1 MSMGNRTV
9 YERNEGE
16 TTQWEDL
23 QRKFGN
29 MAPKEPVQKV
39 AAFVPEAEKGKD
51 RLLLDNDN
59 DIEALEMAEDD
70 FADDPFLEA
79 YR

>member
-1 MSMGNRTV
+1 MMENRTV
-9 YERNEGE
+9 YERVEGE

-29 MAPKEPVQKV
+29 LPPKEPVQK
-39 AAFVPEAEKGKD
+39 AAPFAPAQEPRQDEAWLEQAEAPEDLKD
-51 RLLLDNDN
+51 
-59 DIEALEMAEDD
+59 AEDD
-70 FADDPFLEA
+70 FADDRFLEQ

>member
-1 MSMGNRTV
+1 MENRTV
-9 YERNEGE
+9 YQRPEGE

-29 MAPKEPVQKV
+29 LPPKEPVQKPDPFAPAEEEQRGRAWV
-39 AAFVPEAEKGKD
+39 AEAE
-51 RLLLDNDN
+51 LP
-59 DIEALEMAEDD
+59 EELEDAEDD
-70 FADDPFLEA
+70 FVDDRFLEQ